1 MSRKYTTALIVL
13 IVSFIQPIVSACPA
27 KGASLITAQY
37 YYYSACGSCDEAGK
51 FRAQFD
57 TVIGDAGEDVTV
69 AVKTY
74 NTFQAQ
80 NNDRFNN
87 ACDEYGIPR
96 EKRVPPLLIMNG
108 SYLLGQD
115 EIDSG
120 LYETFRQASADHR
133 ADHDSAG
140 RVSTLLYFYVS
151 PCDECAQ
158 IKDILTGLSAGYTVT
173 IAGETFESPLNISYY
188 NVSESENLDTIH
200 VLFERYNVPDADQ
213 KVPIM
218 FLADTYLSGKD
229 AISQNLIEAIRSGKA
244 LGTAIPETAGAQ
256 GPLTP
261 YEWPGLFLTGI
272 VNGLNPCS
280 VSMLLFLIALLLSR
294 KSGLLKMGLS
304 FMIGKF
310 VAYTALG
317 TVLFSLLL
325 TIDAGIIDLFQDI
338 VKYILVIV
346 VAAAAALNISDFIA
360 ARHEKYDKIRLQ
372 LPRRLRRLNHDLI
385 RRLSQIGNTRL
396 LILFVFVLGLL
407 ISVGEFLCTGQVYL
421 ITILYILRRSSAL
434 DIQTMGAFLV
444 YVSGMMIPSLALMF
458 GVWKGKEIYHLSEF
472 VRRHMPLI
480 KIANA
485 LIFLLFGVILIL
497 M

>member
-1 MSRKYTTALIVL
+1 MSRKYTAALAIL
-13 IVSFIQPIVSACPA
+13 MILFIQPIVSACPTE
-27 KGASLITAQY
+27 GASLITAQY

-51 FRAQFD
+51 FREQFD
-57 TVIGDAGEDVTV
+57 AVIGDAGKGVTV

-80 NNDRFNN
+80 NNDRFNK
-87 ACDEYGIPR
+87 ACDEYGIPK
-96 EKRVPPLLIMNG
+96 EKRVPPLLIMKG
-108 SYLLGQD
+108 SFLLGQD

-120 LYETFRQASADHR
+120 LYEVFLQARADNR
-133 ADHDSAG
+133 EDHDSES

-213 KVPIM
+213 KVPII
-218 FLADTYLSGKD
+218 FLTDSYLSGKD
-229 AISQNLIEAIRSGKA
+229 AISQNLLEDICSGKA
-244 LGTAIPETAGAQ
+244 LGMAIPETAGAQ

-280 VSMLLFLIALLLSR
+280 FSMLLFFITLLLSR

-304 FMIGKF
+304 FLIGKF
-310 VAYTALG
+310 VAYMALG
-317 TVLFSLLL
+317 TVLFSLFL
-325 TIDAGIIDLFQDI
+325 TIDNTIVNLFQNI
-338 VKYILVIV
+338 VKYILVAVVV
-346 VAAAAALNISDFIA
+346 VAAALNLSDFVA
-360 ARHEKYDKIRLQ
+360 ARHEKYNKIRLQ
-372 LPRRLRRLNHDLI
+372 LPVGLRRLNHSLI
-385 RRLSQIGNTRL
+385 RRFSLIGNAKL

-407 ISVGEFLCTGQVYL
+407 ISVGEFLCTGQIYL
-421 ITILYILRRSSAL
+421 ATILYVLRRNSSLDFQAL
-434 DIQTMGAFLV
+434 GAFLV
-444 YVSGMMIPSLALMF
+444 YVFGMMIPSLALTF
-458 GVWKGKEIYHLSEF
+458 AVWRGKEIYHLSEY
-472 VRRHMPLI
+472 VRKHMPLI

-485 LIFLLFGVILIL
+485 VIFLIFGVILIL